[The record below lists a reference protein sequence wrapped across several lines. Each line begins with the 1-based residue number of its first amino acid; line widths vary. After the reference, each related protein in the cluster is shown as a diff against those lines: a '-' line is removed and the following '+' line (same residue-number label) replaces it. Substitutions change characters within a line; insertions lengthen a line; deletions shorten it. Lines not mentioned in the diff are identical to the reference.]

1 MKRTLLMLLA
11 AVLIGRAADARQTP
25 YDDRHR
31 ISVTGESLVNVA
43 PDRILVTFGVD
54 TRDLILATA
63 KQQNDAIVKKA
74 LAAIKAMNVPDR
86 DIQTDQL
93 SIEQRF
99 ENDGRGR
106 QVFAGYTVRNMFVV
120 TLSDPARVEGLIST
134 ALDSGVNYLLNV
146 EFQTTELKKHRE
158 QARELAVR
166 AAREKAEKMAAALG
180 EKVGQALQIDEG
192 SQNSAASYYSSWA
205 SAWGWGANAAR
216 GSSGMSQNTVALSG
230 GETVD
235 TVALGKVGVR
245 ASVRVV
251 FELIR
256 R

>member
-1 MKRTLLMLLA
+1 MKIAVLTLLV
-11 AVLIGRAADARQTP
+11 AVSLSGTAQARQTS

-43 PDRILVTFGVD
+43 PDRAIVTFGVD
-54 TRDLILATA
+54 TRDMVLDTA
-63 KQQNDAIVKKA
+63 KRQNDAIVKKA
-74 LAAIKAMNVPDR
+74 LAAIKAMGIADR

-99 ENDGRGR
+99 ETSGGR
-106 QVFAGYTVRNMFVV
+106 QVFAGFTVRNMFVV
-120 TLSDPARVEGLIST
+120 SLTDPARVDALIT
-134 ALDSGVNYLLNV
+134 AALDSGVNYLLNV
-146 EFQTTELKKHRE
+146 EFQTTELKKYRE

-180 EKVGQALQIDEG
+180 EKVGQALQIDEA
-192 SQNSAASYYSSWA
+192 SQNSGVSYYSSWSA
-205 SAWGWGANAAR
+205 SGWGGAGNRGAA
-216 GSSGMSQNTVALSG
+216 GMSQNTVGVSSG
-230 GETVD
+230 EAID

-251 FELIR
+251 FELVR

>member
-1 MKRTLLMLLA
+1 MKKTLLMLLA
-11 AVLIGRAADARQTP
+11 ALLLSRIADARQTS

-54 TRDLILATA
+54 TRDLVLATA

-74 LAAIKAMNVPDR
+74 LAALKSMNIPDR

-99 ENDGRGR
+99 ETDGRGR
-106 QVFAGYTVRNMFVV
+106 QVFAGFTVRNMFVV
-120 TLSDPARVEGLIST
+120 SLSNPARVEGLIAN
-134 ALDSGVNYLLNV
+134 ALDAGVNYLLNV
-146 EFQTTELKKHRE
+146 EFQTTELKKYRE

-192 SQNSAASYYSSWA
+192 NQNAAASYYSSW
-205 SAWGWGANAAR
+205 SSSGWGAGAAR
-216 GSSGMSQNTVALSG
+216 GGSGVSQNAVGMSS

-245 ASVRVV
+245 ANVRVV

>member
-1 MKRTLLMLLA
+1 MKTIVCVLLGILVFTGTA
-11 AVLIGRAADARQTP
+11 HAQQT

-43 PDRILVTFGVD
+43 PDRVIVTFGVD
-54 TRDLILATA
+54 TRDMVLDTA
-63 KQQNDAIVKKA
+63 KRQNDAIVKKA
-74 LAAIKAMNVPDR
+74 LAAIKAMGIVDR
-86 DIQTDQL
+86 DIQTDRL

-99 ENDGRGR
+99 ESPSGR
-106 QVFAGYTVRNMFVV
+106 QVFAGFTIRNMFVV
-120 TLSDPARVEGLIST
+120 SLSDPAKVDALIT
-134 ALDSGVNYLLNV
+134 AALDSGVNYLLNV
-146 EFQTTELKKHRE
+146 EFQTTELKKYRE
-158 QARELAVR
+158 QARELATR

-180 EKVGQALQIDEG
+180 ETVGQALQIDEVG
-192 SQNSAASYYSSWA
+192 QNSGVSYYSSW
-205 SAWGWGANAAR
+205 SSGWGAGNRGNA
-216 GSSGMSQNTVALSG
+216 GTSQNVVGVSSGD
-230 GETVD
+230 TVD